1 MEFSPI
7 LILENI
13 PTERVL
19 FFLILKI
26 ISENDT
32 NHIFKF

>member
-1 MEFSPI
+1 MEIIPI

-19 FFLILKI
+19 LFLILKI

>member
-1 MEFSPI
+1 MEIIPI

-19 FFLILKI
+19 LFLILKT